1 MKRLRTERQGTA
13 MWKIFGHTKLHEC
26 PECQQTESLTYF
38 GFAKDYMAG
47 LHAKI
52 YQCHGCDSWIDV
64 VWEKYR
70 QRERKDTTASV

>member
-13 MWKIFGHTKLHEC
+13 MWKILGHTKLHEC
-26 PECQQTESLTYF
+26 PECNQRNSLTYF

-52 YQCHGCDSWIDV
+52 YQCQDCESWIDV
-64 VWEKYR
+64 IWEKYS
-70 QRERKDTTASV
+70 RKDAKDSVASV